1 MRKAGGLI
9 WRSQPTRRLKGL
21 RAILT
26 IFSPRFLSLA
36 CAAAISLAPA
46 PGVAKDQRTLIDSK
60 ESLYNQIYIYK
71 EDNLLLMTFGF
82 NKALY
87 IESAF
92 NPKDEFELPAPY
104 TRYMTAGLAYAHK
117 VSSVLEIGFGGG
129 RTAWYLHRA
138 LPDLSV
144 TSVELDPTVVDLSRK
159 YFGIK
164 DEPKFTVANEDG
176 RQFLAHTNEHYDV
189 ILLDAFHGP
198 SVPFHLLTKEF
209 YALVAQRLNEGGV
222 VLQNQDPDNA
232 LFDSVVKTMA
242 TALPNMDVYLA
253 DGNAVIAAYQ
263 GPRKTKE
270 ELAKSADSRQ
280 IQFKLRYS
288 LPSLVAEARRLDG
301 GGPAIDPKAKIF
313 TDDFAPAEA
322 LKAIEKHN
330 RQWPSPSDQP

>member
-1 MRKAGGLI
+1 MN
-9 WRSQPTRRLKGL
+9 L

-26 IFSPRFLSLA
+26 TFLQRFLTVALV
-36 CAAAISLAPA
+36 AATAGLTPA
-46 PGVAKDQRTLIDSK
+46 PSLAKDQRVLIENK

-82 NKALY
+82 NKALF

-104 TRYMTAGLAYAHK
+104 TRFMTAGLAYARN
-117 VSSVLEIGFGGG
+117 VRSILEIGFGGG
-129 RTAWYLHRA
+129 RTAWYLHRS
-138 LPDLSV
+138 LPDVSV

-164 DEPKFTVANEDG
+164 DEPKFTIVNEDG
-176 RQFLAHTNEHYDV
+176 RQFLAHTNERYDV

-209 YALVAQRLNEGGV
+209 YALAAQRLNEGGV

-242 TALPNMDVYLA
+242 TALPNMDAYLA

-263 GPRKTKE
+263 GPRKTKD
-270 ELAKSADSRQ
+270 ELAKTAETRQ
-280 IQFKLRYS
+280 GQFKLRYS

-330 RQWPSPSDQP
+330 RQWPSPAAQP